1 MKKITFLLFCIV
13 YVFGKNTPDV
23 LFQKYCISCHIL
35 KKGKLL
41 SKKDKQTLVA
51 PPAYGI
57 SKHTKEIYKNYNQFY
72 KFVSNYIDKPQK
84 EKSICKQQVIDKYG
98 LMPPIGKS
106 IDKNDK
112 KVIIKYL
119 YNLTKQNKR
128 RK

>member
-1 MKKITFLLFCIV
+1 MKKIVFLFSFVV
-13 YVFGKNTPDV
+13 YVFSANEAI
-23 LFQKYCISCHIL
+23 LFQKYCVSCHIL

-41 SKKDKQTLVA
+41 SNEERQSLVA
-51 PPAYGI
+51 PPAYGV
-57 SKHTKEIYKNYNQFY
+57 SKHTKERYKSYEQFY
-72 KFVSNYIDKPQK
+72 KFVSDYIDKPQK

-128 RK
+128 RR

>member
-1 MKKITFLLFCIV
+1 MKKIVLSLIIVSISLLA
-13 YVFGKNTPDV
+13 GPKE
-23 LFQKYCISCHIL
+23 LFNANCQSCHIL

-41 SKKDKQTLVA
+41 SEEERQSLVA
-51 PPAYGI
+51 PPAYGV
-57 SKHTKEIYKNYNQFY
+57 SKHTKERYKSYEQFY
-72 KFVSNYIDKPQK
+72 KFVSDYIDKPQK

-128 RK
+128 RR